1 MKKLIYLII
10 TFIILNTF
18 IFGVSNLF
26 IKQKIGI
33 TENIIIKEHCLT
45 SKHLER
51 EIIEINT
58 KLSLLYRYERGFGS
72 HCDDE
77 NFRSVKYTFVYK
89 DIKSKEI
96 LLNFIESSELK
107 ENLINR
113 NKNNYFFLKNF
124 SFDLFNLLNKYELK
138 ENKNEDLIYFK
149 DNIRNLFSNFELIEL
164 ENIFIKS
171 NEIKSPKIKKISPIG
186 GINQFNLKFSFFLT
200 IYFFP
205 IILLFIYMFRQKQLG
220 FYRR

>member
-58 KLSLLYRYERGFGS
+58 KLSLLYRYERSFGS

-149 DNIRNLFSNFELIEL
+149 DNIRNLFSNFELIES
-164 ENIFIKS
+164 ENIL
-171 NEIKSPKIKKISPIG
+171 KIKKISPIG
-186 GINQFNLKFSFFLT
+186 GINQFSLKFSFFLT

>member
-33 TENIIIKEHCLT
+33 TENIIIKEHCLI

-51 EIIEINT
+51 EIIKINT

-107 ENLINR
+107 ENLINK
-113 NKNNYFFLKNF
+113 NKNNHFFLKNL
-124 SFDLFNLLNKYELK
+124 SFDLFNVLNKYELK

-149 DNIRNLFSNFELIEL
+149 NNIRNLFSNFELIES
-164 ENIFIKS
+164 ENIL
-171 NEIKSPKIKKISPIG
+171 KIKKISPIG
-186 GINQFNLKFSFFLT
+186 GINQFSLKFSFFLT

>member
-33 TENIIIKEHCLT
+33 TENIIIKEHCLI

-51 EIIEINT
+51 EIIKINT

-149 DNIRNLFSNFELIEL
+149 VNIRNLFSNFELIES
-164 ENIFIKS
+164 ENIL
-171 NEIKSPKIKKISPIG
+171 KIKKISPIG
-186 GINQFNLKFSFFLT
+186 GINQFSLKFSFFLT

>member
-33 TENIIIKEHCLT
+33 TENIIIKEHCLI

-51 EIIEINT
+51 EIIKINT

-77 NFRSVKYTFVYK
+77 NFRSVKHTFVYK

-107 ENLINR
+107 ENLINK
-113 NKNNYFFLKNF
+113 NKNNHFFLKNL
-124 SFDLFNLLNKYELK
+124 SFDLFNVLNKYELK

-149 DNIRNLFSNFELIEL
+149 VNIRNLFSNFELIES
-164 ENIFIKS
+164 ENIL
-171 NEIKSPKIKKISPIG
+171 KIKKISPIG
-186 GINQFNLKFSFFLT
+186 GINQFSLKFSFFLT

>member
-33 TENIIIKEHCLT
+33 TENIIIKEHCLI

-51 EIIEINT
+51 EIIKINT

-77 NFRSVKYTFVYK
+77 NFRNVKYTFVYK

-107 ENLINR
+107 ENLINK
-113 NKNNYFFLKNF
+113 NKNNHFFLKNL
-124 SFDLFNLLNKYELK
+124 SFDLFNVLNKYELK

-149 DNIRNLFSNFELIEL
+149 NNIRNLFSNFELIESG
-164 ENIFIKS
+164 NIL
-171 NEIKSPKIKKISPIG
+171 KIKKISPIG
-186 GINQFNLKFSFFLT
+186 GINQFSLKFSFFLT

>member
-149 DNIRNLFSNFELIEL
+149 VNIRNLFSNFELIES
-164 ENIFIKS
+164 ENIL
-171 NEIKSPKIKKISPIG
+171 KIKKISPIG
-186 GINQFNLKFSFFLT
+186 GINQFSLKFSFFLT

>member
-107 ENLINR
+107 ENLINK
-113 NKNNYFFLKNF
+113 NKNNHFFLKNL
-124 SFDLFNLLNKYELK
+124 SFDLFNVLNKYELK

-149 DNIRNLFSNFELIEL
+149 VNIRNLFSNFELIES
-164 ENIFIKS
+164 ENIL
-171 NEIKSPKIKKISPIG
+171 KIKKISPIG
-186 GINQFNLKFSFFLT
+186 GINQFSLKFSFFLT

>member
-33 TENIIIKEHCLT
+33 TENIIIKEHCLI

-51 EIIEINT
+51 EIIKINT

-107 ENLINR
+107 ENLINK
-113 NKNNYFFLKNF
+113 NKNNHFFLKNL
-124 SFDLFNLLNKYELK
+124 SFDLFNVLNKYELK

-149 DNIRNLFSNFELIEL
+149 VNIRNLFSNFELIES
-164 ENIFIKS
+164 ENIL
-171 NEIKSPKIKKISPIG
+171 KIKKISPIG
-186 GINQFNLKFSFFLT
+186 GINQFSLKFSFFLT

>member
-77 NFRSVKYTFVYK
+77 NFRSVKHTFVYK

-107 ENLINR
+107 ENLINK
-113 NKNNYFFLKNF
+113 NKNNHFFLKNL
-124 SFDLFNLLNKYELK
+124 SFDLFNVLNKYELK

-149 DNIRNLFSNFELIEL
+149 VNIRNLFSNFELIES
-164 ENIFIKS
+164 ENIL
-171 NEIKSPKIKKISPIG
+171 KIKKISPIG

>member
-33 TENIIIKEHCLT
+33 TENIIIKEHCLI

-51 EIIEINT
+51 EIIKINT

-107 ENLINR
+107 ENLINK
-113 NKNNYFFLKNF
+113 NKNNHFFLKNL
-124 SFDLFNLLNKYELK
+124 SFDLFNVLNKYELK

-149 DNIRNLFSNFELIEL
+149 VNIRNLFSNFELIES
-164 ENIFIKS
+164 ENIL
-171 NEIKSPKIKKISPIG
+171 KIKKISPIG
-186 GINQFNLKFSFFLT
+186 GINQFSLKFIFFLT

>member
-33 TENIIIKEHCLT
+33 TENIIIKEHCLI

-51 EIIEINT
+51 EIIKINT

-77 NFRSVKYTFVYK
+77 NFRSVKHTFVYK

-107 ENLINR
+107 ENLINK
-113 NKNNYFFLKNF
+113 NKNNHFFLKNL
-124 SFDLFNLLNKYELK
+124 SFDLFNVLNKYELK

-149 DNIRNLFSNFELIEL
+149 VNIRNLFSNFELIES
-164 ENIFIKS
+164 ENIL
-171 NEIKSPKIKKISPIG
+171 KIKKISPIG
-186 GINQFNLKFSFFLT
+186 GINQFSLKFSFFLT

-220 FYRR
+220 YYRR

>member
-33 TENIIIKEHCLT
+33 TENIIIKEHCLI

-51 EIIEINT
+51 EIIKINT

-77 NFRSVKYTFVYK
+77 NFRSVKHTFVYK

-107 ENLINR
+107 ENLINK
-113 NKNNYFFLKNF
+113 NKNNHFFLKNL
-124 SFDLFNLLNKYELK
+124 SFDLFNVLNKYELK

-149 DNIRNLFSNFELIEL
+149 NNIRNLFSNFELIES
-164 ENIFIKS
+164 ENIL
-171 NEIKSPKIKKISPIG
+171 KIKKISPIG
-186 GINQFNLKFSFFLT
+186 GINQFSLKFSFFLT

>member
-77 NFRSVKYTFVYK
+77 NFRSVKHTFVYK

-107 ENLINR
+107 ENLINK
-113 NKNNYFFLKNF
+113 NKNNHFFLKNL
-124 SFDLFNLLNKYELK
+124 SFDLFNVLNKYELK

-149 DNIRNLFSNFELIEL
+149 VNIRNLFSNFELIES
-164 ENIFIKS
+164 ENIL
-171 NEIKSPKIKKISPIG
+171 KIKKISPIG
-186 GINQFNLKFSFFLT
+186 GINQFSLKFSFFLT

>member
-33 TENIIIKEHCLT
+33 TENIIIKEHCLI

-51 EIIEINT
+51 EIIKINT

-107 ENLINR
+107 ENLINK
-113 NKNNYFFLKNF
+113 NKNNHFFLKNL
-124 SFDLFNLLNKYELK
+124 SFDLFNVLNKYELK

-149 DNIRNLFSNFELIEL
+149 DNIRNLFSNFELIES
-164 ENIFIKS
+164 ENIL
-171 NEIKSPKIKKISPIG
+171 KIKKISPIG

>member
-33 TENIIIKEHCLT
+33 TENIIIKEHCLI

-51 EIIEINT
+51 EIIKINT

-107 ENLINR
+107 ENLINK
-113 NKNNYFFLKNF
+113 NKNNHLFLKNL
-124 SFDLFNLLNKYELK
+124 SFDLFNVLNKYELK

-149 DNIRNLFSNFELIEL
+149 NNIRNLFSNFELIES
-164 ENIFIKS
+164 ENIL
-171 NEIKSPKIKKISPIG
+171 KIKKISPIG
-186 GINQFNLKFSFFLT
+186 GINQFSLKFSFFLT

>member
-33 TENIIIKEHCLT
+33 TENIIIKEHCLI

-51 EIIEINT
+51 EIIKINT

-107 ENLINR
+107 ENLINK
-113 NKNNYFFLKNF
+113 NKNNHFFLKNL
-124 SFDLFNLLNKYELK
+124 SFDLFNVLNKYELK

-149 DNIRNLFSNFELIEL
+149 DNIRNLFSNFELIES
-164 ENIFIKS
+164 ENIL
-171 NEIKSPKIKKISPIG
+171 KIKKISPIG
-186 GINQFNLKFSFFLT
+186 GINQFSLKFSFFLT